1 MTLLLALDFIK
12 SDVYVSAD
20 YLSVYDVCACL
31 HCTVQHLKYSSHLGN
46 YWLLPNLGDD
56 WLLPVSV
63 AIGRTPR

>member
-1 MTLLLALDFIK
+1 MTLLLALDFLKSHEFINSSCDFIK
-12 SDVYVSAD
+12 
-20 YLSVYDVCACL
+20 CL

>member
-12 SDVYVSAD
+12 SDVYASVR
-20 YLSVYDVCACL
+20 VYDVSACL

-46 YWLLPNLGDD
+46 YWLLPNLGND

>member
-12 SDVYVSAD
+12 SDVYV
-20 YLSVYDVCACL
+20 CL

-63 AIGRTPR
+63 AIGRTPQ